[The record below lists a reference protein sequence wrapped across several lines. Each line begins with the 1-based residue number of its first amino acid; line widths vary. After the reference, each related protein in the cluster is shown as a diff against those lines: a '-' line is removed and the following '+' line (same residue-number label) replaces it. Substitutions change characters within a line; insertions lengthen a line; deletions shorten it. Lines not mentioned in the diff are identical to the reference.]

1 MRKSWIAFVFS
12 LFVIN
17 ASSSQLKRKTDKEA
31 KLKKEKSIV
40 LGDNDE
46 DSSQMVGTA
55 SFYADKFSG
64 RKTAT
69 GESYVHKKVSAAC
82 NILPLGTWIRVTNL
96 KNMRS
101 VIVQINDRLHKKNK
115 RIVDLSLAGAQV
127 LGYIKH
133 GLTQVRLEVL
143 SDGIALQ

>member
-17 ASSSQLKRKTDKEA
+17 ASSSQLKKKTEKEA
-31 KLKKEKSIV
+31 KSKKEKSI
-40 LGDNDE
+40 LIGDNGE
-46 DSSQMVGTA
+46 DSSKYVGTA
-55 SFYADKFSG
+55 SFYDEKFSG

-69 GESYVHKKVSAAC
+69 GDSYVQKKVSAAC
-82 NILPLGTWIRVTNL
+82 NILPLGTWVRVTNL

-101 VIVQINDRLHKKNK
+101 VIVQINDRLHWKNK

-133 GLTQVRLEVL
+133 GLAQVRLEVL
-143 SDGIALQ
+143 SEGIALQ